1 MDFSSG
7 LNKCKKK
14 SKNRNKGKS
23 LMSPV
28 DSFVVFDLETTGKY
42 IGYCEIVEIAAIKV
56 IDDEVVDTFDT
67 LVKPC
72 ESIPAS
78 ATAVHGITNSMV
90 ADSPSI
96 KECLP
101 LFLDF
106 IGDSILVGHNIDT
119 YDLNIIYDYA
129 LKLFNHELN
138 NDFVDT
144 YKLARKC
151 ICGIPN
157 HRLTTIAE
165 YYGVDNS
172 NAHRALADC
181 AMTLQCYLKMRPL
194 RKFDSIKSFYFNPDG
209 LASSDLSGKKVA
221 VKGRLKNLSL
231 DEFESIITKSNGIY
245 RDAFYSN
252 VDILVL
258 SENIYGRYL
267 DANASSAVID
277 KARKYAKSG
286 SLTVISETTFL
297 KMCGLKENLAPN
309 KELSVCSLKPF
320 ELVLDITG
328 KVICLTGE
336 FKLGNRKELEKK
348 LSDMGCTCKKTVVLS
363 TDYLVIGE
371 LGSDSYKEGT
381 RGKKYERAIEL
392 KEKNHKIQILRE
404 SEFFKCVEVFT

>member
-1 MDFSSG
+1 MNISIK
-7 LNKCKKK
+7 LNGQEKRK
-14 SKNRNKGKS
+14 RNKGRS

-28 DSFVVFDLETTGKY
+28 DSFIVFDLETTGKY

-56 IDDEVVDTFDT
+56 INDEVVDTFDT

-72 ESIPAS
+72 EPIPAS
-78 ATAVHGITNSMV
+78 ATAIHGITNNMV

-151 ICGIPN
+151 LCDIPN

-165 YYGVDNS
+165 YYSIDNS
-172 NAHRALADC
+172 DAHRALADC
-181 AMTLQCYLKMRPL
+181 DMTLQCYLKMRPL
-194 RKFDSIKSFYFNPDG
+194 RKFDSKKSFYFNPDG
-209 LASSDLSGKKVA
+209 FASSDLSGKKVA

-258 SENIYGRYL
+258 SENIYDRYL
-267 DANASSAVID
+267 DVNASSAVID
-277 KARKYAKSG
+277 KARKYVKLG
-286 SLTVISETTFL
+286 FLTVISETIFL
-297 KMCGLKENLAPN
+297 KMCGLKENSAPN

-320 ELVLDITG
+320 ELAFDITG

-336 FKLGNRKELEKK
+336 FKIGNRKELEKK
-348 LSDMGCTCKKTVVLS
+348 LAEMDCTCKDSVVLK
-363 TDYLVIGE
+363 TDYLVVGE

-381 RGKKYERAIEL
+381 RGNKYERAIEL
-392 KEKNHKIQILRE
+392 KEKNHKIQILKE
-404 SEFFKCVEVFT
+404 SEFFKCVEVFI